1 MKTTL
6 ASFGWLLL
14 LIPFISVAGTKTIFH
29 SVYSNNLDED
39 VRQLQPFHG
48 IELSGSSEVQV
59 TFGSKEEARLEG
71 SLEDIQQ
78 LETKVENGILKIR
91 SKKSGWN
98 MRNGKIKVH
107 VTAKSINSVV
117 VSGSGNLGIN
127 QSFKTDKLNLTVSGS
142 GSIDAVFEA
151 QTVNAAISGSG
162 SIKSAGSS
170 KSSNIRVSGS
180 GNFNGKK
187 LICDSTNIQ
196 ISGSGQANIHAEKS
210 INAQLSGSGGVRY
223 SGNPEVKVA
232 KSGSGW
238 ISKI

>member
-14 LIPFISVAGTKTIFH
+14 LVPFISVAGTKTIFH
-29 SVYSNNLDED
+29 SVNSNNLDED
-39 VRQLQPFHG
+39 LRQLQPFHG
-48 IELSGSSEVQV
+48 IELSGSSEVRV

-71 SLEDIQQ
+71 SSEDIQL

-91 SKKSGWN
+91 SKKNGWN
-98 MRNGKIKVH
+98 WKSAKVKVY
-107 VTAKSINSVV
+107 VTAKSINSAV
-117 VSGSGNLGIN
+117 VSGSGNLDLS
-127 QSFKTDKLNLTVSGS
+127 QSFKTDKLNMVVSGS
-142 GSIDAVFEA
+142 GSIEAAFEA
-151 QTVNAAISGSG
+151 ETVNAAISGSG
-162 SIKSAGSS
+162 SIKSTGSS

-187 LICDSTNIQ
+187 LISDSTNIQ

-223 SGNPEVKVA
+223 SGNPEVKVS